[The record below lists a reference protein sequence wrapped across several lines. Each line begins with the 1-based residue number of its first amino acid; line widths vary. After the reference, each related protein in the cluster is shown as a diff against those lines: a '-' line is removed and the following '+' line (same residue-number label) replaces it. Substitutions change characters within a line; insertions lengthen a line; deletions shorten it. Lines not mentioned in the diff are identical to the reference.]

1 MPKKKAKV
9 VGFNPTDADALL
21 SMLESAGG
29 HSFSPNQRPPS
40 LGWKWGMTKSTGLGA
55 NTKGM
60 VFMQRPNDSGWEND
74 GEVEAWNRGFA
85 IPGDTLLILGR
96 MDGRW
101 CAFEYCP

>member
-55 NTKGM
+55 NTQGM
-60 VFMQRPNDSGWEND
+60 VFMQRPTATLWENY
-74 GEVEAWNRGFA
+74 GEVEAWNRGSA
-85 IPGDTLLILGR
+85 IAANTLCILVSI
-96 MDGRW
+96 DGRW
-101 CAFEYCP
+101 CAFEVCP